1 MHFGQLKQAEAVQEM
16 AIALAGCLS
25 TWLRMAVQN
34 LTCRTPRLA
43 SFAASAGGRD
53 VADMVA
59 KVLET
64 KDASVCETSKTEMV

>member
-1 MHFGQLKQAEAVQEM
+1 
-16 AIALAGCLS
+16 
-25 TWLRMAVQN
+25 
-34 LTCRTPRLA
+34 LA

-64 KDASVCETSKTEMV
+64 KDAKVQDEQH